1 MTSLAGSSPTL
12 LLDERIALQITSSQG
27 GRLALPW
34 GQRLRRIPMGT
45 VELVLTVVTVAALWV
60 FIRALRKG
68 VNYWFESSPHQD
80 DDD

>member
-1 MTSLAGSSPTL
+1 
-12 LLDERIALQITSSQG
+12 
-27 GRLALPW
+27 
-34 GQRLRRIPMGT
+34 MGT

>member
-1 MTSLAGSSPTL
+1 
-12 LLDERIALQITSSQG
+12 
-27 GRLALPW
+27 
-34 GQRLRRIPMGT
+34 MGT
-45 VELVLTVVTVAALWV
+45 VEVVLAVVTVAALWV